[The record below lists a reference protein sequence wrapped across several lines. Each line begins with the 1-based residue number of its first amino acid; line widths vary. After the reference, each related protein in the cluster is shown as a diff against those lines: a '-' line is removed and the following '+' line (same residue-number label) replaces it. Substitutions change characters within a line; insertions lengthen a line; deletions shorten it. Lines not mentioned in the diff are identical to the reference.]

1 MYKDIWQI
9 VFAVIVSVYG
19 TVIGWRIFRKD
30 QDIDNED
37 ALAWSMGLNIL
48 LLGAIAVCLSLVKAF
63 SLWLVFAIHAATVT
77 MFGSIKKVFWGQNA
91 DRKLQAKGKMSY
103 VETAAISV
111 ILLVAAVLY
120 LTFPSYYMWSGRDY
134 GLYIVNAVHT
144 AETGGSFYD
153 RDEFLSDNYD
163 ELSEIVQLGYPALFS
178 SYEDGIS
185 DDPGA
190 INAQFLP
197 MYWCLL
203 AVGYSLAGMWGLF
216 RTSAVITLV
225 TLFVFYIFVKRMSNW
240 KAASAATLLLA
251 ICPAQVW
258 GARITQSEQLAQLVF
273 VLAAS
278 LFAYGWKNQKNNA
291 VYLAAA
297 VVGAGCFCRMDNY
310 ILGLGLLCMAI
321 YAVLWRKEQNR
332 VMRNAVIQYLIWGAV
347 SLTYGFRVHYHYY
360 REHWDRG
367 VLKWLV
373 LGNAVLAVLYLILLL
388 AKRKVSINPIEK
400 ICRSRVLSGL
410 FMLLLTVFFV
420 LLWVQPLFQG
430 AETEASA
437 LQQYC
442 WYISPV
448 TLIFSLYGLWGYIVA
463 AREKFKQEVEPHLLF
478 IGTGLIS
485 TMLYSVRP
493 SITMDHFWMSRRFLP
508 VNFPFLILFGIYG
521 VWRLWESRGRFR
533 IVTKCIALCS
543 FALIFVYVA
552 KRDGV
557 IWNRTAYDG
566 ISACYDAV
574 ADALPDDTL
583 ILTDNEGSAA
593 ILRYIYHKNIYLMS
607 EKCDAE
613 VLERYLSKHEKICYV
628 GDIAGI
634 GAQWG
639 LNVTKCSEG
648 SIYAMAPEE
657 SYGYYPV
664 SWREYRRAMNVY
676 EITASGN
683 EHTPIDIMNSLYLN
697 ENSVRDGES
706 IIMNGMGICFFGPYY
721 TLTPGEYELQLE
733 ISATE
738 TADEILGTLELV
750 LNENVESSYTVANS
764 NEIMSIPISIKEEGS
779 VVQVRFVKM
788 TEEETVCRSVKLVR
802 K

>member
-1 MYKDIWQI
+1 MYKDVWQI
-9 VFAVIVSVYG
+9 ACAVIAIVYG
-19 TVIGWRIFRKD
+19 TVIGWRIFKKD

-63 SLWLVFAIHAATVT
+63 SIWSVFAVHAVTVT
-77 MFGSIKKVFWGQNA
+77 ILGCAQKVFWKQNA
-91 DRKLQAKGKMSY
+91 NGKIQRKGKMNY
-103 VETAAISV
+103 AKTTVISV
-111 ILLVAAVLY
+111 VLLVAAILY
-120 LTFPSYYMWSGRDY
+120 LAFPSYYMWSGRDY

-144 AETGGSFYD
+144 AETGGSLYD

-185 DDPGA
+185 DDPGDM
-190 INAQFLP
+190 NAQFLP

-203 AVGYSLAGMWGLF
+203 AVGYSLAGIAGLI
-216 RTSAVITLV
+216 RMSAVITLI
-225 TLFVFYIFVKRMSNW
+225 TLFVFFVFVKQMSNW

-273 VLAAS
+273 ILAAS
-278 LFAYGWKNQKNNA
+278 LFAYGWKNRKNNA

-321 YAVLWRKEQNR
+321 YAVLWSREQNW
-332 VMRNAVIQYLIWGAV
+332 VMRNAVIQYLIWGV
-347 SLTYGFRVHYHYY
+347 ISLAYGFRVHYHYY

-373 LGNAVLAVLYLILLL
+373 LGNAALAALYLILLL
-388 AKRKVSINPIEK
+388 AKKKESTNPIEK
-400 ICRSRVLSGL
+400 ICRSKVLSGS
-410 FMLLLTVFFV
+410 FILLLAIFFGV
-420 LLWVQPLFQG
+420 LWVQPLFQG
-430 AETEASA
+430 AETVASA

-448 TLIFSLYGLWGYIVA
+448 TLIFFLYGLWRYIVA
-463 AREKFKQEVEPHLLF
+463 DREKFKQEVEPHLMF

-485 TMLYSVRP
+485 TMLYSVSP

-521 VWRLWESRGRFR
+521 VWRLWESRDR
-533 IVTKCIALCS
+533 IRIAAKCVALCS
-543 FALIFVYVA
+543 FALILIYVA
-552 KRDGV
+552 KRDGI
-557 IWNRTAYDG
+557 IWNKAAYDG

-613 VLERYLSKHEKICYV
+613 VLERYLSKHEKICYA

-634 GAQWG
+634 GALWG

-648 SIYAMAPEE
+648 GIYAMAPEE
-657 SYGYYPV
+657 SYGYYPT
-664 SWREYRRAMNVY
+664 SWKEYRRTMNVY
-676 EITASGN
+676 EITASGD
-683 EHTPIDIMNSLYLN
+683 EYSPLDIMNSLYLN
-697 ENSVRDGES
+697 EDSVREGES
-706 IIMNGMGICFFGPYY
+706 IIMNGMGNCFFGPYY
-721 TLTPGEYELQLE
+721 TLTPGEYELQIE
-733 ISATE
+733 ISAPE
-738 TADEILGTLELV
+738 MNDEILGTLELV
-750 LNENVESSYTVANS
+750 FDENVESSYTVANS
-764 NEIMSIPISIKEEGS
+764 GEIMNIPFSVKDEGR
-779 VVQVRFVKM
+779 VWQIRFVK
-788 TEEETVCRSVKLVR
+788 TTGEEAVCQSVKLVR